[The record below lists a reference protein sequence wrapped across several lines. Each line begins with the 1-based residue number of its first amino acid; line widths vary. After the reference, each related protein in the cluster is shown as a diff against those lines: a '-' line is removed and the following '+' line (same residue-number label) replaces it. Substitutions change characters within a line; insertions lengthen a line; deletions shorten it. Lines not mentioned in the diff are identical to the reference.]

1 MEENY
6 YGERSQTRFSPSIY
20 ERYYGSALVQMEKI
34 DFQTHLYQFGEM
46 EQILQEIGFT
56 NARIY
61 SSFSKD
67 NASGNEDKMFLFV
80 CAVD

>member
-6 YGERSQTRFSPSIY
+6 YDERSQTQFSPSIY
-20 ERYYGSALVQMEKI
+20 ERYQGSALVQTEKM

-56 NARIY
+56 NVKTY

-67 NASGNEDKMFLFV
+67 SASGNEDKMFLFE